1 MIALRLPDQT
11 DLASN
16 LRRLMAR
23 DGVSF
28 DALVERSGVDAR
40 TISGLLNGRQ
50 QPQSRTLHRLAEAL
64 GVPADEFFQDG
75 ARLAHRHLNRQTN
88 PLVED
93 VIAEQPDLFGEWT
106 EADFDDLY
114 SRFGTGG
121 ALTREG
127 AAAAAEQINR
137 TREIQTKVA
146 VLLETHE
153 GALLAE
159 FVELLYRRVAVVTG
173 GGQPSAFSDRL
184 PKRKPTAG
192 NSMDNS

>member
-1 MIALRLPDQT
+1 MIALGLPEQP
-11 DLASN
+11 DLAAN

-28 DALVERSGVDAR
+28 DNLVERSGVDAR

-50 QPQSRTLHRLAEAL
+50 QPQSRTLHRLAAAL
-64 GVPADEFFQDG
+64 GVSADEFFQDS
-75 ARLAHRHLNRQTN
+75 ARLAHRLFDRQTN
-88 PLVED
+88 PVVDE
-93 VIAEQPDLFGEWT
+93 VIAERPELFFDWT
-106 EADFDDLY
+106 EGDFDDLY

-137 TREIQTKVA
+137 TREVQTKVA

-153 GALLAE
+153 GPLLAD
-159 FVELLYRRVAVVTG
+159 FVEMLFRRVAIVPNENSQGT
-173 GGQPSAFSDRL
+173 QTIIATKKTHYQSD
-184 PKRKPTAG
+184 KK
-192 NSMDNS
+192 DK

>member
-1 MIALRLPDQT
+1 MIALCLPDQP
-11 DLASN
+11 DLAAN

-28 DALVERSGVDAR
+28 GELVERSGIDAR

-50 QPQSRTLHRLAEAL
+50 QPQSRTLYRLAAAL
-64 GVPADEFFQDG
+64 GVPADEFFQDS
-75 ARLAHRHLNRQTN
+75 ARLAHRLFDRQTN
-88 PLVED
+88 PLVDE
-93 VIAEQPDLFGEWT
+93 VIAERPELFAEWT

-127 AAAAAEQINR
+127 AAIAAEQINR
-137 TREIQTKVA
+137 MRDIQTKVA

-153 GALLAE
+153 GRLLAD
-159 FVELLYRRVAVVTG
+159 FVEMLYRRVAVVPPENSPARNSTTG
-173 GGQPSAFSDRL
+173 KKKSHYQCD
-184 PKRKPTAG
+184 KNDK
-192 NSMDNS
+192 